1 MCFHHKERQTDSVSR
16 RRKDGIVFRDGCKGE
31 VESILTKIGARLE
44 RDGIFTKETPHHR
57 NRLLHELPARQRINE
72 MPGKHE
78 VHIVEKPA
86 SIGGLHSR
94 ASGLQN

>member
-1 MCFHHKERQTDSVSR
+1 MSR

-31 VESILTKIGARLE
+31 VVSILTKVGSRLE
-44 RDGIFTKETPHHR
+44 RDGIFAKEMPHHR
-57 NRLLHELPARQRINE
+57 NRLLHELPACQRINE

-86 SIGGLHSR
+86 SIRG
-94 ASGLQN
+94 